1 MYKPESCCLTLLR
14 PRRSRHP
21 HLVELH
27 GWFVDANGRVCLV
40 MELLPDTLVRRGDAV
55 DPLLATTAIASAL
68 AYLHGRGLVHRDVK
82 PGAARC
88 QPSMYY
94 CTF

>member
-1 MYKPESCCLTLLR
+1 M
-14 PRRSRHP
+14 
-21 HLVELH
+21 
-27 GWFVDANGRVCLV
+27 DANGRVCLV
-40 MELLPDTLVRRGDAV
+40 MELLPDTLARRGDAV

-94 CTF
+94 CTVSLG

>member
-1 MYKPESCCLTLLR
+1 MR

-40 MELLPDTLVRRGDAV
+40 MELLPDTLARRGDAV